1 MKKELATGIAEEYE
15 VSITRA
21 CGLVDIHRSYF
32 YYKSKRDDSK
42 VESAIREAAVFG
54 DGFRKIYIRLRRAG
68 YTWNHKKVYRVY
80 KTMQYNK
87 RSRLKKRLPARVKR
101 PLSQPDSPNTT
112 WSLDFVSDSLEC
124 GRKFR
129 VLNIIDDFD
138 RSAVAQEI
146 AISIPAA
153 RLIRTLEK
161 VVWTTGKPSSIRCDN
176 GPEFIS
182 GIFQEWCKANDINL
196 LYTQPGHPTQN
207 SYIERFNGSYRR
219 AVLDAYIFR
228 TLDDVRKIIEEWKNE
243 YNENRPND
251 SLGDMSPREYK
262 LNYLENLHNF
272 ANPI

>member
-1 MKKELATGIAEEYE
+1 MATGIAEEYE

-21 CGLVDIHRSYF
+21 CGLVDIHRSYL

-54 DGFRKIYIRLRRAG
+54 DGFHKIYIRLRRAG

-80 KTMQYNK
+80 KTMRYNK

-138 RSAVAQEI
+138 RTAVAQEI

-161 VVWTTGKPSSIRCDN
+161 VIWTEGKPISIRCDN

-228 TLDDVRKIIEEWKNE
+228 TLDDVRKITDEWKND
-243 YNENRPND
+243 YNENRPHD

-262 LNYLENLHNF
+262 LNYLEKLHNF
-272 ANPI
+272 ASPI